1 MPTRLR
7 KTRKLRGGR
16 HMGWGQVGQHRASGH
31 KGGLGRS
38 GHLKHL
44 WSTVIKEDPDHFGH
58 KSTHRPASV
67 SIITK
72 KWASVRDLDDLFTKF
87 GKQQENKKLLDLGI
101 LGFNKL
107 LGGGQQVPKPKRKIP
122 LQTKLLWCGAC
133 VTIYMVMG
141 QTPLFGAT
149 TPEFDFLAFARVIFA
164 SQQGSLVELGIGPIV
179 TAGLLMQLLRG
190 SDILKF
196 DFKRPEERGI
206 FQTATKMLTYFVII
220 IESAVYAWAVYGPNI
235 TDPTILGVI
244 IGQLMGASIIVMF
257 MDELIQKGWGIGSG
271 ISLFIACG
279 VAQQI
284 LWSLFSPLAAGD
296 GGSIGVFPFIIQ
308 WFQMGMGDFSDIF
321 FRSNQLPSIFGLL
334 LTAGVLLILVYTQG
348 MKVEIP
354 IVSTKYRG
362 FAATYPI
369 KLMYVSNIPV
379 ILASAL
385 TANAVFM
392 GQMLWSQLNPRNA
405 SPFFNILGQ
414 FDPTSPSTPI
424 GGIVYYITPPRGL
437 DLVAL
442 DPMRGVLYVLFMIGI
457 VVIFG
462 KLWVELGGLSSK
474 KAAQNLLD
482 ADVVIPGFRRSN
494 KPVEMLLNKY
504 IPSVTILGSVILG
517 LIAGV
522 SDILGVFG
530 SGIGVLLTVDIL
542 INYYNQLVREK
553 VEVVMPRLG
562 AWLGR

>member
-1 MPTRLR
+1 MAEGSLTDYIR
-7 KTRKLRGGR
+7 KIVAKAEPYL
-16 HMGWGQVGQHRASGH
+16 
-31 KGGLGRS
+31 
-38 GHLKHL
+38 
-44 WSTVIKEDPDHFGH
+44 P
-58 KSTHRPASV
+58 
-67 SIITK
+67 
-72 KWASVRDLDDLFTKF
+72 
-87 GKQQENKKLLDLGI
+87 
-101 LGFNKL
+101 
-107 LGGGQQVPKPKRKIP
+107 QVPKPKRKIS

-196 DFKRPEERGI
+196 DFKKPEERGI

-220 IESAVYAWAVYGPNI
+220 IEGAVYAWAVYGPNI
-235 TDPTILGVI
+235 QDPTILGVI
-244 IGQLMGASIIVMF
+244 IGQLIGASIIVMF
-257 MDELIQKGWGIGSG
+257 MDELIQKGWGLGSG

-296 GGSIGVFPFIIQ
+296 GGMIGIFPFIIQ
-308 WFQMGMGDFSDIF
+308 QAQLGMLFEWSGFMDVF
-321 FRSNQLPSIFGLL
+321 FRSNQLPSIFVLL
-334 LTAGVLLILVYTQG
+334 LTIGILLILVYTQG

-530 SGIGVLLTVDIL
+530 SGIGLLLTVDIL

>member
-1 MPTRLR
+1 MATLTDTIRRIVAKAEPYL
-7 KTRKLRGGR
+7 
-16 HMGWGQVGQHRASGH
+16 
-31 KGGLGRS
+31 
-38 GHLKHL
+38 
-44 WSTVIKEDPDHFGH
+44 P
-58 KSTHRPASV
+58 
-67 SIITK
+67 
-72 KWASVRDLDDLFTKF
+72 
-87 GKQQENKKLLDLGI
+87 
-101 LGFNKL
+101 
-107 LGGGQQVPKPKRKIP
+107 QVPKPKRKIS

-206 FQTATKMLTYFVII
+206 FQTATKMLTYFVIVV
-220 IESAVYAWAVYGPNI
+220 EGAVYAWAVYGPNI
-235 TDPTILGVI
+235 QDPTILGVI
-244 IGQLMGASIIVMF
+244 IGQLIGASIIVMF
-257 MDELIQKGWGIGSG
+257 MDELIQKGWGLGSG

-296 GGSIGVFPFIIQ
+296 GGSIGIFPFIIQ
-308 WFQMGMGDFSDIF
+308 QAQLGMLFEWTGFMDVF

-334 LTAGVLLILVYTQG
+334 LTVGVLLILVYTQG

-385 TANAVFM
+385 TANVVFM
-392 GQMLWSQLNPRNA
+392 AQMVWAQVNPRNA
-405 SPFFNILGQ
+405 SPFFNILAQ
-414 FDPTSPSTPI
+414 YDPTSPATPI
-424 GGIVYYITPPRGL
+424 GGIIYYMTPPRGL

-457 VVIFG
+457 VVVFG

-530 SGIGVLLTVDIL
+530 SGIGILLTVDIL

>member
-1 MPTRLR
+1 MAEGSLTDYIR
-7 KTRKLRGGR
+7 KIVAKAEPYL
-16 HMGWGQVGQHRASGH
+16 
-31 KGGLGRS
+31 
-38 GHLKHL
+38 
-44 WSTVIKEDPDHFGH
+44 P
-58 KSTHRPASV
+58 
-67 SIITK
+67 
-72 KWASVRDLDDLFTKF
+72 
-87 GKQQENKKLLDLGI
+87 
-101 LGFNKL
+101 
-107 LGGGQQVPKPKRKIP
+107 QVPKPKRKIS

-196 DFKRPEERGI
+196 DFKKPEERGI

-220 IESAVYAWAVYGPNI
+220 IEGAVYAWAVYGPNI
-235 TDPTILGVI
+235 QDPTILGVI
-244 IGQLMGASIIVMF
+244 IGQLIGASIIVMF
-257 MDELIQKGWGIGSG
+257 MDELIQKGWGLGSG

-296 GGSIGVFPFIIQ
+296 GGMIGIFPFIIQ
-308 WFQMGMGDFSDIF
+308 QAQLGMLFEWTGFMDVF

-334 LTAGVLLILVYTQG
+334 LTIGVLLILVYTQG

-442 DPMRGVLYVLFMIGI
+442 DPMRAVLYVLFMIFI
-457 VVIFG
+457 VVVFG

-494 KPVEMLLNKY
+494 APVEALLNKY
-504 IPSVTILGSVILG
+504 IPSVTILGSIILG

-530 SGIGVLLTVDIL
+530 SGIGILLTVDIL

>member
-1 MPTRLR
+1 MATLTDTIRNIVAKAEPYL
-7 KTRKLRGGR
+7 
-16 HMGWGQVGQHRASGH
+16 
-31 KGGLGRS
+31 
-38 GHLKHL
+38 
-44 WSTVIKEDPDHFGH
+44 P
-58 KSTHRPASV
+58 
-67 SIITK
+67 
-72 KWASVRDLDDLFTKF
+72 
-87 GKQQENKKLLDLGI
+87 
-101 LGFNKL
+101 
-107 LGGGQQVPKPKRKIP
+107 QVPKPKRKIS

-196 DFKRPEERGI
+196 DFKKPEERGI

-220 IESAVYAWAVYGPNI
+220 LEGAVYAWAVYGPNI
-235 TDPTILGVI
+235 NDPTILGVI
-244 IGQLMGASIIVMF
+244 IGQLIGASIIVMF
-257 MDELIQKGWGIGSG
+257 MDELIQKGWGLGSG

-296 GGSIGVFPFIIQ
+296 GGMIGIFPFIVQ
-308 WFQMGMGDFSDIF
+308 QAQLGMLFEWTGFMDVF
-321 FRSNQLPSIFGLL
+321 FRSNQLPSIFVLL
-334 LTAGVLLILVYTQG
+334 LTIAILLILVYTQG

-504 IPSVTILGSVILG
+504 IPSVTILGSMILG

-530 SGIGVLLTVDIL
+530 SGIGILLTVDIL

-553 VEVVMPRLG
+553 VEMVMPRLG